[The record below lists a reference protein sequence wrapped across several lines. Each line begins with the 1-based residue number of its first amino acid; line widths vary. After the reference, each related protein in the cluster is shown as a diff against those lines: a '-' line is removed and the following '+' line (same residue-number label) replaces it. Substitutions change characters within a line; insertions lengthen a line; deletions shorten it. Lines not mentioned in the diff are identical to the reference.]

1 MNELTSL
8 EFDDSPL
15 LVEIER
21 LFQEKAPDWKLKS
34 AMYSDSDDSKI
45 YCEWQSGEDKV
56 KIQIVVMESPEA
68 AAAHLQMFAWHI
80 PLTQTRRLEMAQDVG
95 SFQLPQP
102 TEPDAKLP
110 GVGDDNHVWSR
121 SNEGGESL
129 IKLRKGNMI
138 MQVDGSS
145 YDVAERF
152 ARLVAEGIR
161 AA

>member
-21 LFQEKAPDWKLKS
+21 LFQEKAPDWKLKN

-56 KIQIVVMESPEA
+56 KIQIVVMASLEEA
-68 AAAHLQMFAWHI
+68 DTHFQMLDWHI
-80 PLTQTRRLEMAQDVG
+80 PLTQTHMLEMAQNAD

-102 TEPDAKLP
+102 IEPDAELL
-110 GVGDDNHVWSR
+110 GIGDDNHVWSR
-121 SNEGGESL
+121 SNEEGESL
-129 IKLRKGNMI
+129 IKLRKGNLI

-152 ARLVAEGIR
+152 ARLVAEGTR
-161 AA
+161 AT